1 MRKKEKYSNF
11 TEDFANAAYISIA
24 LVSAGVI
31 YVGNKY
37 GKDNLGTKVF
47 LGIAALALLK
57 RLSEPKD
64 KII

>member
-1 MRKKEKYSNF
+1 MKKEYLNF
-11 TEDFANAAYISIA
+11 TEGFANAAYISIA
-24 LVSAGVI
+24 LVGAGVI
-31 YVGNKY
+31 FVGNKY

-64 KII
+64 KIN

>member
-31 YVGNKY
+31 YVGNPNILKQFCPGIY
-37 GKDNLGTKVF
+37 GTIKPI
-47 LGIAALALLK
+47 GICMIGAK
-57 RLSEPKD
+57 
-64 KII
+64 

>member
-1 MRKKEKYSNF
+1 MKKEYLNF
-11 TEDFANAAYISIA
+11 TEGFANAAYISIA

-64 KII
+64 KIN